1 MSILPPLLG
10 IMEVPICDQG
20 GDFTIQDSIS
30 TSHSAKAR
38 KINVSSLFYDLN
50 SESSTTQRNVVRA
63 RKNSFSGSSFDDL
76 KQQDEITSSTFSID
90 VRPRLASASSSLFS
104 DFRPRVGSVGSLSKD
119 NTVSTTS
126 LVKPDDD
133 VYLMLDDSKTP
144 REPSLISNTDTK
156 GKPRSRS
163 VIDTK
168 NIQYDTKNRRVKISV
183 GSRTIYSQMD
193 GTAKEN
199 SNFPNFPISSLSLI
213 NLEDTLRK
221 TRKQRS
227 SLVQFVSE
235 IPLEKVPAEKIEYE
249 TSYEVPTNSEP
260 IKPVT
265 LEKSSSLKRY
275 YQSVKRKFEK
285 SGDYT
290 DFRTSVSN
298 GNTNLKPPAK
308 IHRLRSS
315 SRNEKLHLVESFE
328 LKGVDESDSSSSE
341 EFEII
346 TGQNDDMSSEKL
358 LKITVNSLE
367 RGVILT
373 VHVNWYF

>member
-1 MSILPPLLG
+1 
-10 IMEVPICDQG
+10 MEVPICDQG

-30 TSHSAKAR
+30 TLRSAKAR
-38 KINVSSLFYDLN
+38 KINVSNLFYDLN
-50 SESSTTQRNVVRA
+50 SESSTTQQN
-63 RKNSFSGSSFDDL
+63 GSSFDNL
-76 KQQDEITSSTFSID
+76 KQQDEIASSALSID
-90 VRPRLASASSSLFS
+90 VRPRLTSASSSLFS
-104 DFRPRVGSVGSLSKD
+104 DSSPRVESVSSLSKG
-119 NTVSTTS
+119 NTISTTS
-126 LVKPDDD
+126 SVKPDDD

-144 REPSLISNTDTK
+144 QEPSFKSNTDSK
-156 GKPRSRS
+156 DKPRSRS
-163 VIDTK
+163 LIDTK
-168 NIQYDTKNRRVKISV
+168 NIQYDTKNRRVKINV

-235 IPLEKVPAEKIEYE
+235 IPLEKVATEKIEYE
-249 TSYEVPTNSEP
+249 TSYEVPTNSESV
-260 IKPVT
+260 KPVK

-290 DFRTSVSN
+290 DFRTSVST
-298 GNTNLKPPAK
+298 GGTNLKPPAK

-346 TGQNDDMSSEKL
+346 TGHNEDMSSEKL

-373 VHVNWYF
+373 VHVNWYFLVL

>member
-1 MSILPPLLG
+1 
-10 IMEVPICDQG
+10 MEVPICDQG

-104 DFRPRVGSVGSLSKD
+104 DFRPRVGSVGSLSKG

-163 VIDTK
+163 LIDTK
-168 NIQYDTKNRRVKISV
+168 NIQNDTKNCRVKISV

-308 IHRLRSS
+308 IHRLRSL

-358 LKITVNSLE
+358 LKITANSLE